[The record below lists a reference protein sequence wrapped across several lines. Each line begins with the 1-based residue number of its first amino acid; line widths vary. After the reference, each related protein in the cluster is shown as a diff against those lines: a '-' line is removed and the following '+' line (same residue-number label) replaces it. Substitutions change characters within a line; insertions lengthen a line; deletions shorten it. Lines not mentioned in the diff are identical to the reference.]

1 MGDFRRADCRGMSL
15 FKGERMATGSNDDL
29 QTILTDLQAVRATEE
44 DLLSRLAALI
54 DHQAIDTPPHLAE
67 VCNQARDVFGLEA
80 AAFLGTP
87 NPKMPGQM
95 PLLLAPEP
103 QGAQEVKALLAR
115 IAYGVYS

>member
-1 MGDFRRADCRGMSL
+1 
-15 FKGERMATGSNDDL
+15 MATGSNDDL

-80 AAFLGTP
+80 ATFLGTP
-87 NPKMPGQM
+87 NPKMHGQM
-95 PLLLAPEP
+95 PLLVAQEP
-103 QGAQEVKALLAR
+103 QGSRASASSVR
-115 IAYGVYS
+115 GIADLSHASMVLS